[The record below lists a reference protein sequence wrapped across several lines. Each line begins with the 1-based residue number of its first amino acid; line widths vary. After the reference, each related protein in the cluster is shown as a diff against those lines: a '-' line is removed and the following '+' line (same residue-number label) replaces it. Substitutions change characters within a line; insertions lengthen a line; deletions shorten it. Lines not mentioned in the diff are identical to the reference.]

1 MKRNILVLITIILV
15 FTNCKNDNKVEE
27 IQTAK
32 TENQA
37 ILNLANEIEKL
48 NSELKKFEVKSQI
61 FIISSKKQTKVKSKL
76 GTTIYV
82 NPEELENID
91 GTNIGENIEIELKE
105 LTNQKELLKSNAQT
119 ISNGKLLISGGAYFL
134 NMKSNG
140 KQLKLKNNKFLKVDF
155 PKLTENEMFLFY
167 GKKDSLGI
175 MKWENTKT
183 KFTTSKIVKEIVKDS
198 LTEYPVEEEIGET
211 KPLTKEERKI
221 NRVIIKNSKLN
232 ERIYNS
238 VQLNNF
244 GWINCDKFYQI
255 DNKTKIEYEF
265 TENKNLICSNVY
277 LVFKDINS
285 VAHNVYYNQNKTY
298 KQEFENIPLG
308 LNVELIA
315 VSVINNKIFVYKSK
329 FITGEK
335 IKETIDFKEISEK
348 EFAKMF
354 E

>member
-1 MKRNILVLITIILV
+1 MNRKILLLITMILF

-27 IQTAK
+27 IQT
-32 TENQA
+32 
-37 ILNLANEIEKL
+37 ILNLPSEIEKI
-48 NSELKKFEVKSQI
+48 NSELKKIEVKSQT
-61 FIISSKKQTKVKSKL
+61 FIISSKTQTKVKSKL

-119 ISNGKLLISGGAYFL
+119 ISNGKILVSGGAYFI

-140 KQLKLKNNKFLKVDF
+140 KQLKLKNNKYLKVDF

-167 GKKDSLGI
+167 GKKDSLEI
-175 MKWENTKT
+175 MNWENTKT
-183 KFTTSKIVKEIVKDS
+183 KFTSSKLVKEIVSDN
-198 LTEYPVEEEIGET
+198 LTEYPEEEISET
-211 KPLTKEERKI
+211 KPLTKEERKT

-232 ERIYNS
+232 DRIYNS
-238 VQLNNF
+238 IWLNNF

-255 DNKTKIEYEF
+255 DKKTKIEYEF
-265 TENKNLICSNVY
+265 TEKKNLICSNVY
-277 LVFKDINS
+277 LVFRDINS
-285 VAHNVYYNQNKTY
+285 VVHNIYFNKNKNY
-298 KQEFENIPLG
+298 KQEFDNIPLG

-315 VSVINNKIFVYKSK
+315 VSVINNKIFVYKSE
-329 FITGEK
+329 FITGK
-335 IKETIDFKEISEK
+335 NLKETIDLKETNEK
-348 EFAKMF
+348 AFAKLF

>member
-1 MKRNILVLITIILV
+1 MILL
-15 FTNCKNDNKVEE
+15 FANCKKDNKVQE
-27 IQTAK
+27 IQTRK
-32 TENQA
+32 NESKA
-37 ILNLANEIEKL
+37 ILNLSSEIEKI
-48 NSELKKFEVKSQI
+48 NSELKKIEVKSQI

-76 GTTIYV
+76 GTIIYV
-82 NPEELENID
+82 NLKELENID
-91 GTNIGENIEIELKE
+91 GTKLGENIEFELKE

-119 ISNGKLLISGGAYFL
+119 ISNGKLLVSGGAYFI

-175 MKWENTKT
+175 MNWENTKT
-183 KFTTSKIVKEIVKDS
+183 KFTTQKLVTEIVKDS
-198 LTEYPVEEEIGET
+198 LTEYPIEEDLSET
-211 KPLTKEERKI
+211 KSLTKEERKI

-232 ERIYNS
+232 DRIYNS

-285 VAHNVYYNQNKTY
+285 VAHNVYYDENKKY
-298 KQEFENIPLG
+298 KDEQEFDNIPLG

-315 VSVINNKIFVYKSK
+315 VSVINNKIFVYKSE
-329 FITGEK
+329 FITGKSSKEV
-335 IKETIDFKEISEK
+335 INFKETNEK
-348 EFAKMF
+348 EFAKLF